1 MHNID
6 CIRDWDWEGGNI
18 KWCGATCRYILSSWS
33 LVLSWYIKQIRT
45 NAKRCAP
52 MCLWIALML
61 YLHFFSLSEFPE
73 WAGLIILS
81 PATGLLYCLS
91 PGFHL
96 LVFPCNRVQLTSFYA
111 LMLLYLFQ
119 NFQKTSFLS
128 RTQSKPSNP
137 STFEC
142 VRCFF
147 ICDDIYSFLW

>member
-6 CIRDWDWEGGNI
+6 CIRDWDWEGISNG
-18 KWCGATCRYILSSWS
+18 
-33 LVLSWYIKQIRT
+33 V
-45 NAKRCAP
+45 AP
-52 MCLWIALML
+52 HADTYYHHDHHYHPGTLNKCQAVCSHASVNCFDVIFT
-61 YLHFFSLSEFPE
+61 FFSLSEFPE

-96 LVFPCNRVQLTSFYA
+96 LAFPCNQVQLTSFYA

-147 ICDDIYSFLW
+147 ICDDIYFFL